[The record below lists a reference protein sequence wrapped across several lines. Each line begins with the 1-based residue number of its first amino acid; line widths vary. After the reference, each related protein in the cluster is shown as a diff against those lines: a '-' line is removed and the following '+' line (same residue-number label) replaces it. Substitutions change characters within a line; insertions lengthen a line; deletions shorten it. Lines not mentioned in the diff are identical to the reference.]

1 MLNKI
6 VCMGRLVRDPELR
19 KTASDIS
26 VVSFTIA
33 VDRDYKNGDER
44 VADFIPVTAWRGTA
58 DFISR
63 NFSKGRMI
71 CVDGSLQ
78 TRNYEDKEGN
88 KRSAF
93 EIVAQNVYFAD
104 SKKSD
109 GTAQAGQSYSAP
121 SGGFTEVDPEQEGE
135 LPF

>member
-1 MLNKI
+1 MLNRI
-6 VCMGRLVRDPELR
+6 TVMGRLVRDPDLR

-26 VVSFTIA
+26 VVSFTVA
-33 VDRDYKNGDER
+33 VDRDFKQGDER

-58 DFISR
+58 DFIAR
-63 NFSKGRMI
+63 NFTKGRMI

-88 KRSAF
+88 KRTAF

-104 SKKSD
+104 SKKD
-109 GTAQAGQSYSAP
+109 GATQSGEYKTP
-121 SGGFTEVDPEQEGE
+121 QIPNFEEVSPDDGD

>member
-88 KRSAF
+88 KRTAF

-104 SKKSD
+104 SKRD
-109 GTAQAGQSYSAP
+109 GAAPAGQSYSAP
-121 SGGFTEVDPEQEGE
+121 SGFTEVDPEQDGD

>member
-1 MLNKI
+1 MLNRI
-6 VCMGRLVRDPELR
+6 TVMGRLVRDPDLR

-26 VVSFTIA
+26 VVSFTVA
-33 VDRDYKNGDER
+33 VDRDFKQGDKR

-58 DFISR
+58 DFIAR
-63 NFSKGRMI
+63 NFTKGRMI

-88 KRSAF
+88 KRTAF

-104 SKKSD
+104 SKKEGATQSGSYQPPQMPNFEEVSPDDSD
-109 GTAQAGQSYSAP
+109 
-121 SGGFTEVDPEQEGE
+121 

>member
-1 MLNKI
+1 MLNHI
-6 VCMGRLVRDPELR
+6 TCMGRLVRDPELR

-44 VADFIPVTAWRGTA
+44 EADFLSCVAWRGTA
-58 DFISR
+58 DFIAR

-71 CVDGSLQ
+71 CVDGSVQ
-78 TRNYEDKEGN
+78 TRKYEDKDGN
-88 KRSAF
+88 KRTAF

-104 SKKSD
+104 SKRNDS
-109 GTAQAGQSYSAP
+109 GSTEQAASAP
-121 SGGFTEVDPEQEGE
+121 ADDGD

>member
-1 MLNKI
+1 MLNRI
-6 VCMGRLVRDPELR
+6 TVMGRLVRDPDLR

-26 VVSFTIA
+26 VVSFTVA
-33 VDRDYKNGDER
+33 VDRDFKQGDER

-58 DFISR
+58 DFIAR
-63 NFSKGRMI
+63 NFTKGRMI

-88 KRSAF
+88 KRTAF

-104 SKKSD
+104 SKRD
-109 GTAQAGQSYSAP
+109 GAAPAGQSYP
-121 SGGFTEVDPEQEGE
+121 SGGGFTEPEDPDDGS

>member
-1 MLNKI
+1 MLNRI
-6 VCMGRLVRDPELR
+6 TVMGRLVRDPDLR

-26 VVSFTIA
+26 VVSFTVA
-33 VDRDYKNGDER
+33 VDRDFKQGDER

-58 DFISR
+58 DFIAR

-71 CVDGSLQ
+71 CVDGPLQ

-88 KRSAF
+88 KRTAF

-104 SKKSD
+104 SKKGGASQPGAYQTPKMPDFEEVSPDD
-109 GTAQAGQSYSAP
+109 G
-121 SGGFTEVDPEQEGE
+121 D

>member
-1 MLNKI
+1 MLNHI
-6 VCMGRLVRDPELR
+6 TVMGRLVRDPDLR

-44 VADFIPVTAWRGTA
+44 EADFLSCVAWRGTA
-58 DFISR
+58 DFIAR

-71 CVDGSLQ
+71 CVDGSVQ
-78 TRNYEDKEGN
+78 TRKYEDKEGN
-88 KRSAF
+88 KRTAF

-104 SKKSD
+104 SKRNDS
-109 GTAQAGQSYSAP
+109 GSTEQAASAP
-121 SGGFTEVDPEQEGE
+121 ADDGD

>member
-1 MLNKI
+1 MLNHI
-6 VCMGRLVRDPELR
+6 TVMGRLVRDPDLR

-26 VVSFTIA
+26 VVSFTVA
-33 VDRDYKNGDER
+33 VDRDYKQGDER
-44 VADFIPVTAWRGTA
+44 IADFIPVTAWRGTA

-63 NFSKGRMI
+63 NFNKGRMI

-88 KRSAF
+88 KRTAF

-104 SKKSD
+104 SKRD
-109 GTAQAGQSYSAP
+109 GATQAGQTYSSP
-121 SGGFTEVDPEQEGE
+121 SGFTEVEPLDEGE